1 MQHCYSCAD
10 NFFAI
15 DKAVSGINS
24 DGTDVELM
32 AHMSLDVTWRSSY
45 EELVSTQ
52 SALREEARKGS
63 VPPSYISPASGHC
76 QYTGTQY
83 EGACYTLTCLIVHC
97 VCTYYCSA
105 LIGCHCLFKV
115 QDLRFGYCVVVCR

>member
-1 MQHCYSCAD
+1 MQRCCAYRQLLRNRQGYDEYLIHATLLLHSD

-15 DKAVSGINS
+15 DKAVSGIIT

-32 AHMSLDVTWRSSY
+32 AHMSLEVTWRSSY

-63 VPPSYISPASGHC
+63 VPPSYISPRSGHC

-83 EGACYTLTCLIVHC
+83 EGTCCTLCPA
-97 VCTYYCSA
+97 S
-105 LIGCHCLFKV
+105 
-115 QDLRFGYCVVVCR
+115 